1 MRKKPSELDFE
12 EYIRQVEPAKREK
25 SYAWSTAIGL
35 QQVDGLTPSEYLFE
49 VAKKNIE
56 GKISLNKAQA
66 LIDSYYES
74 KTERTDDQDE
84 KEEADKV
91 SARIAQILSE
101 KAFSFSPFFFI
112 SIHKRLFD
120 RVFKHAGEIRKYNIS
135 KREWVLN
142 GDSVM
147 YGASFELQKA
157 LNYDFEC
164 EREFKYS
171 GLSMDEIVRHLAFFV
186 SRLWQ
191 IHAFG
196 EGNTRTTAVFTIK
209 YLRSMGFKVG
219 NDIFAKNSWYF
230 RNALVRANY
239 KNVDKKINEEPEYL
253 EKFFRN
259 LLMGE
264 HNELKNRYLHVD
276 YKKVKDK
283 AVIEKSKKTETAKKV
298 QTKCHSKNVTVK
310 CHSKM
315 SQQNVTVKIS
325 ERQKQILDIVKEN
338 PNILQTELAERFG
351 VRRETIYRD
360 MKKLVEAGI
369 LTRSDSDKKCNWKV
383 AKNLKSDEKCL
394 KRR

>member
-35 QQVDGLTPSEYLFE
+35 QQVDGLTPSDYLLK

-56 GKISLNKAQA
+56 GKISLNKVQA

-91 SARIAQILSE
+91 SARIAQVLSE
-101 KAFSFSPFFFI
+101 KAFSFSPSFFI
-112 SIHKRLFD
+112 AIHKRLFE

-135 KREWVLN
+135 KKEWVLN

-147 YGASFELQKA
+147 YGASYELRMA
-157 LNYDFEC
+157 LDYDFDR
-164 EREFKYS
+164 EREFNYS
-171 GLSMDEIVRHLAFFV
+171 NLSMDEIVRHLTFFV
-186 SRLWQ
+186 SSLWQ

-239 KNVDKKINEEPEYL
+239 KNVRKGIQQEPEYL

-276 YKKVKDK
+276 YKRVKDN
-283 AVIEKSKKTETAKKV
+283 AVIEKSKNVTAKY
-298 QTKCHSKNVTVK
+298 
-310 CHSKM
+310 HSKM

-338 PNILQTELAERFG
+338 PNVLQTELAERFG
-351 VRRETIYRD
+351 VRRETIHRD

-369 LTRSDSDKKCNWKV
+369 LCRSDSDKKCNWKV
-383 AKNLKSDEKCL
+383 AKNLKSGEKCL

>member
-35 QQVDGLTPSEYLFE
+35 QQVDGLTPSDYLLE
-49 VAKKNIE
+49 IAKKNIE
-56 GKISLNKAQA
+56 GEISLNKAQA

-74 KTERTDDQDE
+74 KTERTEDQDE
-84 KEEADKV
+84 TEEADKV
-91 SARIAQILSE
+91 SARIAQVLSE
-101 KAFSFSPFFFI
+101 KAFSFSPSFLI
-112 SIHKRLFD
+112 AIHKRLFD

-135 KREWVLN
+135 KKEWVLN

-147 YGASFELQKA
+147 YGASFELRMA
-157 LNYDFEC
+157 LDYDFER
-164 EREFKYS
+164 EREFNYS
-171 GLSMDEIVRHLAFFV
+171 DLSMDEIVRHLSSFV

-239 KNVDKKINEEPEYL
+239 KNVAKGIQQEPEYL

-264 HNELKNRYLHVD
+264 RNELKNRYLHVD
-276 YKKVKDK
+276 YKKTQGR
-283 AVIEKSKKTETAKKV
+283 INTEKSSSDATKK
-298 QTKCHSKNVTVK
+298 CGKNVPINVLINVPIK
-310 CHSKM
+310 NRQKKIVAAISKDPHV
-315 SQQNVTVKIS
+315 SATKLAEKFGVTEKTIRRDLLLLKQQNMI
-325 ERQKQILDIVKEN
+325 
-338 PNILQTELAERFG
+338 
-351 VRRETIYRD
+351 
-360 MKKLVEAGI
+360 
-369 LTRSDSDKKCNWKV
+369 TRVGANKNGCWKV
-383 AKNLKSDEKCL
+383 AKTFKED
-394 KRR
+394 

>member
-35 QQVDGLTPSEYLFE
+35 QQVDGLTPSDYLLE

-91 SARIAQILSE
+91 SARIAQVLSE
-101 KAFSFSPFFFI
+101 KAFSFSPSFFI
-112 SIHKRLFD
+112 AIHKRLFE

-135 KREWVLN
+135 KKEWVLN

-147 YGASFELQKA
+147 YGASYELRMA
-157 LNYDFEC
+157 LDYDFDR
-164 EREFKYS
+164 EREFNYS
-171 GLSMDEIVRHLAFFV
+171 NLSMDEIVRHLTFFV
-186 SRLWQ
+186 SSLWQ

-239 KNVDKKINEEPEYL
+239 KNVRKGIQQEPEYL

-276 YKKVKDK
+276 YKKVKDN
-283 AVIEKSKKTETAKKV
+283 AVIEKSK
-298 QTKCHSKNVTVK
+298 NVTAK

-325 ERQKQILDIVKEN
+325 ERQKQILGIVKEN
-338 PNILQTELAERFG
+338 PNVLQTELAEHFG
-351 VRRETIYRD
+351 VRRETIHRD

-369 LTRSDSDKKCNWKV
+369 LCRSDSDKKCNWKV
-383 AKNLKSDEKCL
+383 AKNLKSGEKCL

>member
-35 QQVDGLTPSEYLFE
+35 QQVDGLTPSDYLLE

-74 KTERTDDQDE
+74 KTERTDDKDE
-84 KEEADKV
+84 TEEADKV

-101 KAFSFSPFFFI
+101 KSFNFSPSFLI
-112 SIHKRLFD
+112 AIHKRLFEG
-120 RVFKHAGEIRKYNIS
+120 VFKHAGEIRKYDIS
-135 KREWVLN
+135 KKEWVLN

-147 YGASFELQKA
+147 YGASFELRMA
-157 LNYDFEC
+157 LDYDFER
-164 EREFKYS
+164 EREFSYS
-171 GLSMDEIVRHLAFFV
+171 NLSMNEIVRHLAFFV

-239 KNVDKKINEEPEYL
+239 KNVRKGIQQEPEHL

-259 LLMGE
+259 MLMGE

-283 AVIEKSKKTETAKKV
+283 AVIEKSKPDVAKKRSANV
-298 QTKCHSKNVTVK
+298 PANVPVNVPVKTSPKDRLKKIIIALSKDS
-310 CHSKM
+310 HLSA
-315 SQQNVTVKIS
+315 
-325 ERQKQILDIVKEN
+325 QK
-338 PNILQTELAERFG
+338 LAEKFG
-351 VRRETIYRD
+351 VTDKTIKRD
-360 MKKLVEAGI
+360 LLLLKKQNLI
-369 LTRSDSDKKCNWKV
+369 TRVGADKNGYWKV
-383 AKNLKSDEKCL
+383 N
-394 KRR
+394 

>member
-1 MRKKPSELDFE
+1 MRKKLSELDFE

-35 QQVDGLTPSEYLFE
+35 QQVDGLTPSDYLLE

-84 KEEADKV
+84 TEEADKV

-112 SIHKRLFD
+112 SIHKRLFE
-120 RVFKHAGEIRKYNIS
+120 RIFKHAGEIRKYNIS
-135 KREWVLN
+135 KKEWVLN

-147 YGASFELQKA
+147 YGASYELRMA
-157 LNYDFEC
+157 LDYDFDR
-164 EREFKYS
+164 EREFNYS
-171 GLSMDEIVRHLAFFV
+171 NLSMDEIVRHLSSFV
-186 SRLWQ
+186 SSLWQ

-239 KNVDKKINEEPEYL
+239 KNVRKGIQQEPEYL

-264 HNELKNRYLHVD
+264 HNELRNRYLHVD
-276 YKKVKDK
+276 YKRVKDNAAVGKLKK
-283 AVIEKSKKTETAKKV
+283 AGTAKKEP
-298 QTKCHSKNVTVK
+298 TKSVGENVTVK

-325 ERQKQILDIVKEN
+325 ERQKQILDIVKGN
-338 PNILQTELAERFG
+338 PNVLQTELAERFG
-351 VRRETIYRD
+351 VRRETIHRD

-369 LTRSDSDKKCNWKV
+369 LCRSDSDKKCNWKV
-383 AKNLKSDEKCL
+383 VTK
-394 KRR
+394 

>member
-35 QQVDGLTPSEYLFE
+35 QQVDGLTPSDYLLE
-49 VAKKNIE
+49 IAKKNIE
-56 GKISLNKAQA
+56 GEITLNKAQA

-74 KTERTDDQDE
+74 KTERTEDRDE
-84 KEEADKV
+84 TEEADKV
-91 SARIAQILSE
+91 SARIAQVLSE
-101 KAFSFSPFFFI
+101 KAFSFSPSFLI
-112 SIHKRLFD
+112 AIHKRLFD

-135 KREWVLN
+135 KKEWVLN

-147 YGASFELQKA
+147 YGASFELRMA
-157 LNYDFEC
+157 LDYDFER
-164 EREFKYS
+164 EREFNYS
-171 GLSMDEIVRHLAFFV
+171 DLSMDEIVRHLSSFV

-239 KNVDKKINEEPEYL
+239 KNVAKGIQQEPEYL

-264 HNELKNRYLHVD
+264 HNELKNRFLHVD
-276 YKKVKDK
+276 YNKVKDN
-283 AVIEKSKKTETAKKV
+283 AVIEKAKNSEFEKKV

-315 SQQNVTVKIS
+315 SQQNITVKIS
-325 ERQKQILDIVKEN
+325 ERQKQILEIVKEN
-338 PNILQTELAERFG
+338 PNVLQTELAERFG
-351 VRRETIYRD
+351 VRRETISRD
-360 MKKLVEAGI
+360 MRKLVDMGI
-369 LTRSDSDKKCNWKV
+369 LCRSDSDKQCTWKV
-383 AKNLKSDEKCL
+383 AKNFKQD
-394 KRR
+394 

>member
-35 QQVDGLTPSEYLFE
+35 QQVDGLMPSDYLLE

-56 GKISLNKAQA
+56 GKISLNKAQE

-74 KTERTDDQDE
+74 KTERSDDKDDT
-84 KEEADKV
+84 EEADKV

-101 KAFSFSPFFFI
+101 KSFNFSPSFLI
-112 SIHKRLFD
+112 AIHKRLFEG
-120 RVFKHAGEIRKYNIS
+120 VFKHAGEIRKYDIS
-135 KREWVLN
+135 KKEWVLN

-147 YGASFELQKA
+147 YGASFELRMA
-157 LNYDFEC
+157 LDYDFER
-164 EREFKYS
+164 EREFSYS
-171 GLSMDEIVRHLAFFV
+171 NLSMNEIVRHLAFFV

-239 KNVDKKINEEPEYL
+239 KNVRKGIQQEPEYL

-283 AVIEKSKKTETAKKV
+283 AVIEKSKPDAAKKRSENV
-298 QTKCHSKNVTVK
+298 PINVLINVPIKDRQKKIIAALSKDPHVSAITLAEKFGVSEK
-310 CHSKM
+310 TIRRDLQLLK
-315 SQQNVTVKIS
+315 QQNI
-325 ERQKQILDIVKEN
+325 I
-338 PNILQTELAERFG
+338 
-351 VRRETIYRD
+351 
-360 MKKLVEAGI
+360 
-369 LTRSDSDKKCNWKV
+369 TRVGANKNGYWKV
-383 AKNLKSDEKCL
+383 N
-394 KRR
+394 

>member
-35 QQVDGLTPSEYLFE
+35 QQVDGLTTSDYLLE

-74 KTERTDDQDE
+74 KTERSDDKDDT
-84 KEEADKV
+84 EEADKV

-101 KAFSFSPFFFI
+101 KSFNFSPSFLI
-112 SIHKRLFD
+112 AVHKRLFEG
-120 RVFKHAGEIRKYNIS
+120 VFKHAGEIRKYDIS
-135 KREWVLN
+135 KKEWVLN

-147 YGASFELQKA
+147 YGASFELRMA
-157 LNYDFEC
+157 LDYDFER
-164 EREFKYS
+164 EREFSYS
-171 GLSMDEIVRHLAFFV
+171 NLSMNEIVRHLAFFV

-239 KNVDKKINEEPEYL
+239 KNVRKGIQQKPEYL

-283 AVIEKSKKTETAKKV
+283 AVVEKLKPDVTKKRSENVPINVLINVPIKDRQKKIIAAISKDPHVSAITLAEKFGVTEKTIRRDLQLLK
-298 QTKCHSKNVTVK
+298 
-310 CHSKM
+310 
-315 SQQNVTVKIS
+315 QQNI
-325 ERQKQILDIVKEN
+325 I
-338 PNILQTELAERFG
+338 
-351 VRRETIYRD
+351 
-360 MKKLVEAGI
+360 
-369 LTRSDSDKKCNWKV
+369 TRVGANKNGYWKV
-383 AKNLKSDEKCL
+383 N
-394 KRR
+394 

>member
-35 QQVDGLTPSEYLFE
+35 QQVDGLTPSDYLLE

-56 GKISLNKAQA
+56 GKISLNKAQT

-74 KTERTDDQDE
+74 KTERTEDQDE

-135 KREWVLN
+135 KKEWVLN

-147 YGASFELQKA
+147 YGASFELRMA
-157 LNYDFEC
+157 LDYDFER
-164 EREFKYS
+164 EREFNYS
-171 GLSMDEIVRHLAFFV
+171 NLSMDEIVRHLSSFV

-196 EGNTRTTAVFTIK
+196 EGNLPSSTCVPWDSRSGTTFSPKIRGISGMPLSERTTRMCEK
-209 YLRSMGFKVG
+209 ESSRSR
-219 NDIFAKNSWYF
+219 NILKNSS
-230 RNALVRANY
+230 
-239 KNVDKKINEEPEYL
+239 
-253 EKFFRN
+253 
-259 LLMGE
+259 
-264 HNELKNRYLHVD
+264 
-276 YKKVKDK
+276 
-283 AVIEKSKKTETAKKV
+283 VI
-298 QTKCHSKNVTVK
+298 C
-310 CHSKM
+310 
-315 SQQNVTVKIS
+315 
-325 ERQKQILDIVKEN
+325 
-338 PNILQTELAERFG
+338 
-351 VRRETIYRD
+351 
-360 MKKLVEAGI
+360 
-369 LTRSDSDKKCNWKV
+369 
-383 AKNLKSDEKCL
+383 
-394 KRR
+394 

>member
-35 QQVDGLTPSEYLFE
+35 QQVDGLTPSDYLLE

-74 KTERTDDQDE
+74 KTERSDDKDDT
-84 KEEADKV
+84 EEADKV

-101 KAFSFSPFFFI
+101 KSFNFSPSFLI
-112 SIHKRLFD
+112 AIHKRLFEG
-120 RVFKHAGEIRKYNIS
+120 VFKHAGEIRKYDIS
-135 KREWVLN
+135 KKEWVLN

-147 YGASFELQKA
+147 YGASFELRMA
-157 LNYDFEC
+157 LDYDFER
-164 EREFKYS
+164 EREFSYS
-171 GLSMDEIVRHLAFFV
+171 NLSMNEIVRHLAFFV

-239 KNVDKKINEEPEYL
+239 KNVRKGIQQEPEYL

-283 AVIEKSKKTETAKKV
+283 AVIGKSKPNVAKKR
-298 QTKCHSKNVTVK
+298 SKNVPANVPVNVLVK
-310 CHSKM
+310 TSPKD
-315 SQQNVTVKIS
+315 
-325 ERQKQILDIVKEN
+325 RQKKIIIALSKDSHLSAQK
-338 PNILQTELAERFG
+338 LAEKFG
-351 VRRETIYRD
+351 VTDKTIKRD
-360 MKKLVEAGI
+360 LLLLKKQNLI
-369 LTRSDSDKKCNWKV
+369 TRIGADKNGYWKV
-383 AKNLKSDEKCL
+383 N
-394 KRR
+394 

>member
-1 MRKKPSELDFE
+1 MALIAAQGPPMRKKPSELDFE

-35 QQVDGLTPSEYLFE
+35 QQVDGLTPSDYLLE

-74 KTERTDDQDE
+74 KTERSDDKDDT
-84 KEEADKV
+84 EEADKV

-101 KAFSFSPFFFI
+101 KSFNFSPSFLI
-112 SIHKRLFD
+112 AIHKRLFEG
-120 RVFKHAGEIRKYNIS
+120 VFKHAGEIRKYDIS
-135 KREWVLN
+135 KKEWVLN

-147 YGASFELQKA
+147 YGASFELRMA
-157 LNYDFEC
+157 LDYDFER
-164 EREFKYS
+164 EREFSYS
-171 GLSMDEIVRHLAFFV
+171 NLSMNEIVRHLAFFV

-219 NDIFAKNSWYF
+219 NNIFAKNSWYF

-239 KNVDKKINEEPEYL
+239 KNVKKGIQQEPEYL

-264 HNELKNRYLHVD
+264 HNELKNRYLHID
-276 YKKVKDK
+276 YKKVKDG
-283 AVIEKSKKTETAKKV
+283 
-298 QTKCHSKNVTVK
+298 KNVPVNVPVNVPLKDRQKKIIATL
-310 CHSKM
+310 SKDPHT
-315 SQQNVTVKIS
+315 SAKTLAEKFGVTEKTIKRDLQLLKQQN
-325 ERQKQILDIVKEN
+325 L
-338 PNILQTELAERFG
+338 LARIG
-351 VRRETIYRD
+351 
-360 MKKLVEAGI
+360 A
-369 LTRSDSDKKCNWKV
+369 DKNGYWKV
-383 AKNLKSDEKCL
+383 N
-394 KRR
+394 

>member
-12 EYIRQVEPAKREK
+12 EYIRQVEPTKREK

-35 QQVDGLTPSEYLFE
+35 QQVDGLTTSDYLLE

-74 KTERTDDQDE
+74 KTERTDDKDE
-84 KEEADKV
+84 TEEADKV
-91 SARIAQILSE
+91 SARIAQVLSE
-101 KAFSFSPFFFI
+101 KAFSFSPSFLI
-112 SIHKRLFD
+112 AIHKRLFE

-135 KREWVLN
+135 KKEWVLN
-142 GDSVM
+142 GDSVL
-147 YGASFELQKA
+147 YGPSFELRRA
-157 LNYDFEC
+157 LDYDFER
-164 EREFKYS
+164 EREFNYS
-171 GLSMDEIVRHLAFFV
+171 GLSMGEIVRHLAFFV

-239 KNVDKKINEEPEYL
+239 KNVRKRILQEPEYL

-264 HNELKNRYLHVD
+264 HNELKNRCLHVD
-276 YKKVKDK
+276 YKRVKDK
-283 AVIEKSKKTETAKKV
+283 TATEK
-298 QTKCHSKNVTVK
+298 SKNVTAK
-310 CHSKM
+310 YHSKM

-325 ERQKQILDIVKEN
+325 ERQKQILEIVKEN
-338 PNILQTELAERFG
+338 PNALQTELAERFG
-351 VRRETIYRD
+351 VRRETISRD
-360 MKKLVEAGI
+360 MRKLVDMGI
-369 LTRSDSDKKCNWKV
+369 LCRSDSDKQCTWKV
-383 AKNLKSDEKCL
+383 AKNFKQD
-394 KRR
+394 

>member
-35 QQVDGLTPSEYLFE
+35 QQVDGLTPSDYLLE

-135 KREWVLN
+135 KKEWVLN

-147 YGASFELQKA
+147 YGASFELRKA
-157 LNYDFEC
+157 LDYDFEC

-171 GLSMDEIVRHLAFFV
+171 NLSMDEIVRHLSSFV

-239 KNVDKKINEEPEYL
+239 KNVRKGIQQEPEYL

-276 YKKVKDK
+276 YKKAKDNKNVPVNVPLNVPLKDRQKKVVAAIVKDSH
-283 AVIEKSKKTETAKKV
+283 VSAK
-298 QTKCHSKNVTVK
+298 
-310 CHSKM
+310 
-315 SQQNVTVKIS
+315 
-325 ERQKQILDIVKEN
+325 
-338 PNILQTELAERFG
+338 ELAEKFG
-351 VRRETIYRD
+351 VTEKTIKRD
-360 MKKLVEAGI
+360 LQLLKQQNLI
-369 LTRSDSDKKCNWKV
+369 TRVGADKNGYWKV
-383 AKNLKSDEKCL
+383 N
-394 KRR
+394 

>member
-35 QQVDGLTPSEYLFE
+35 QQVDGLTTSDYLLE

-74 KTERTDDQDE
+74 KTERTDDKDE
-84 KEEADKV
+84 TEEADKV
-91 SARIAQILSE
+91 SARIAQVLSE
-101 KAFSFSPFFFI
+101 KAFSFSPSFLI
-112 SIHKRLFD
+112 AIHKRLFE

-135 KREWVLN
+135 KKEWVLN
-142 GDSVM
+142 GDSVL
-147 YGASFELQKA
+147 YGPSFELRRA
-157 LNYDFEC
+157 LDYDFER
-164 EREFKYS
+164 EREFNYS

-191 IHAFG
+191 IHAFC

-239 KNVDKKINEEPEYL
+239 KNLDKKIEEEPEYL

-259 LLMGE
+259 MLMGE

-276 YKKVKDK
+276 YKKVKDG
-283 AVIEKSKKTETAKKV
+283 ATIEKSKKTGTAKKL
-298 QTKCHSKNVTVK
+298 QPKSHSKNVTVK

-325 ERQKQILDIVKEN
+325 ERQKQILEIVKEN
-338 PNILQTELAERFG
+338 PNVLQTELAERFG
-351 VRRETIYRD
+351 VRRETISRD
-360 MKKLVEAGI
+360 MRKLVDMGI
-369 LTRSDSDKKCNWKV
+369 LCRSDSDKQCTWKV
-383 AKNLKSDEKCL
+383 AKNFKQD
-394 KRR
+394 

>member
-74 KTERTDDQDE
+74 KTARTDDQDE

-135 KREWVLN
+135 KKEWVLN

-147 YGASFELQKA
+147 YGASFELQRA
-157 LNYDFEC
+157 LDYDFEC

-171 GLSMDEIVRHLAFFV
+171 NLSMDEIVRHLASFV

-239 KNVDKKINEEPEYL
+239 KNVKKGIHQEPEYL

-283 AVIEKSKKTETAKKV
+283 AVAGKSKNDTA
-298 QTKCHSKNVTVK
+298 K

-325 ERQKQILDIVKEN
+325 ERQKKILEIVKKN
-338 PNILQTELAERFG
+338 PNVLQTELAERFG

-360 MKKLVEAGI
+360 MKKLVNMGI
-369 LTRSDSDKKCNWKV
+369 LCRSDSDKKCNWKV
-383 AKNLKSDEKCL
+383 SKKF
-394 KRR
+394 

>member
-35 QQVDGLTPSEYLFE
+35 QQVDGLTPSDYLLE

-74 KTERTDDQDE
+74 KTERSDDKDDT
-84 KEEADKV
+84 EEADKV

-101 KAFSFSPFFFI
+101 KSFNFSPSFLI
-112 SIHKRLFD
+112 AIHKRLFEG
-120 RVFKHAGEIRKYNIS
+120 VFKHAGEIRKYDIS
-135 KREWVLN
+135 KKEWVLN

-147 YGASFELQKA
+147 YGASFELRMA
-157 LNYDFEC
+157 LDYDFER
-164 EREFKYS
+164 EREFSYS
-171 GLSMDEIVRHLAFFV
+171 NISMDEIVRHLAFFV

-239 KNVDKKINEEPEYL
+239 KNVRKGIQQEPEYL

-283 AVIEKSKKTETAKKV
+283 TATEKLKKTETAKKV

-325 ERQKQILDIVKEN
+325 ERQKQILDIVKGN
-338 PNILQTELAERFG
+338 PNVLQTELAERFG

-360 MKKLVEAGI
+360 MKKLVDAGI
-369 LTRSDSDKKCNWKV
+369 LSRSESDKKCTWKV
-383 AKNLKSDEKCL
+383 VKKF
-394 KRR
+394 

>member
-35 QQVDGLTPSEYLFE
+35 QQVDGLTPSDYLLE

-56 GKISLNKAQA
+56 GKISLNKAQK

-74 KTERTDDQDE
+74 KTERADDKDDT
-84 KEEADKV
+84 EEADKV

-101 KAFSFSPFFFI
+101 KSFNFSPSFLI
-112 SIHKRLFD
+112 AIHKRLFEG
-120 RVFKHAGEIRKYNIS
+120 VFKHAGEIRKYDIS
-135 KREWVLN
+135 KKEWVLN

-147 YGASFELQKA
+147 YGASFELRMA
-157 LNYDFEC
+157 LDYDFER
-164 EREFKYS
+164 EREFSYS
-171 GLSMDEIVRHLAFFV
+171 NISMDEIVRHLAFFV

-239 KNVDKKINEEPEYL
+239 KNVRKGIQQEPEHL

-276 YKKVKDK
+276 YKKAKDK
-283 AVIEKSKKTETAKKV
+283 AVVEKLKPDVAKKR
-298 QTKCHSKNVTVK
+298 SENVPANVPANVPVK
-310 CHSKM
+310 TSPKD
-315 SQQNVTVKIS
+315 
-325 ERQKQILDIVKEN
+325 RQKKIIIALSKDSHLSAQK
-338 PNILQTELAERFG
+338 LAEKFG
-351 VRRETIYRD
+351 VTDKTIKRD
-360 MKKLVEAGI
+360 LLLLKKQNLI
-369 LTRSDSDKKCNWKV
+369 TRIGADKNGYWKV
-383 AKNLKSDEKCL
+383 N
-394 KRR
+394 

>member
-35 QQVDGLTPSEYLFE
+35 QQVDGLTPSDYLLE

-135 KREWVLN
+135 KKEWVLN

-147 YGASFELQKA
+147 YGASFELRKA
-157 LNYDFEC
+157 LDYDFEC

-171 GLSMDEIVRHLAFFV
+171 NLSMDEIVRHLSSFV

-239 KNVDKKINEEPEYL
+239 KNVKKGIQQEPEYL

-283 AVIEKSKKTETAKKV
+283 AVAGKSKNTTAK
-298 QTKCHSKNVTVK
+298 CL
-310 CHSKM
+310 SKM

-325 ERQKQILDIVKEN
+325 ERQKKILEIVKKN
-338 PNILQTELAERFG
+338 PNVLQTELAEQFG
-351 VRRETIYRD
+351 VRRETIHRD
-360 MKKLVEAGI
+360 MKKLVDMGA
-369 LTRSDSDKKCNWKV
+369 LCRSDSDKRCNWTV
-383 AKNLKSDEKCL
+383 SKNF
-394 KRR
+394 